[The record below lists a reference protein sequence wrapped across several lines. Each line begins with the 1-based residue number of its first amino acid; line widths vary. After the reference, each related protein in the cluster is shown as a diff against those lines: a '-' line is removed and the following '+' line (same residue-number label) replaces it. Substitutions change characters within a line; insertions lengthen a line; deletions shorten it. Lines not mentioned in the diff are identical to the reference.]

1 MVARTLE
8 ELELLRGAWDELPWE
23 REEAAYEYFTTRLAT
38 RPDVIGPFAAVA
50 MSDGRPVG
58 GLAGRLE
65 LGRLTTMLGYKVVYA
80 PQARVLRVV
89 DGGLAIGRGDALAV
103 LRGVA
108 GDALASGEADVVS
121 LPPLELGSPELAA
134 FESLGG
140 PLTRQP
146 LIAPWTR
153 RLLDLPDSFDDFLV
167 GLGHRTR
174 KSVRRDARQLDAAFG
189 DRLQV
194 EVVRDPAGVDR
205 LIEGGERVASST
217 YQRKLGAG
225 LADTP
230 EQRALAGV
238 GLEHG
243 WVRGYLLSLDATAI
257 AYWLCS
263 VFGDTI
269 ILRTGGYDPA
279 FAENRVGIFLLM
291 RVIEDAC
298 ADPSLRTFDFGP
310 GDAAYKQQFS
320 NRTRRERNVVVF
332 APSFRGRQ
340 INATR
345 TAILA
350 PARLARATLDAAS
363 LTDRVRTGWR
373 RRLGRP

>member
-1 MVARTLE
+1 
-8 ELELLRGAWDELPWE
+8 
-23 REEAAYEYFTTRLAT
+23 
-38 RPDVIGPFAAVA
+38 
-50 MSDGRPVG
+50 
-58 GLAGRLE
+58 
-65 LGRLTTMLGYKVVYA
+65 MLGYKDVYA

-89 DGGLAIGRGDALAV
+89 DGGLTVGRADV
-103 LRGVA
+103 LPLLRATA
-108 GDALASGEADVVS
+108 GDALRSGEADVVS
-121 LPPLELGSPELAA
+121 LPPLELGSAELAA

-153 RLLDLPDSFDDFLV
+153 RLLELPATFDDFLA

-174 KSVRRDARQLDAAFG
+174 KSVRRDARQLATAFG
-189 DRLQV
+189 ERLRV
-194 EVVRDPAGVDR
+194 EVVRDPAKVDR
-205 LIEGGERVASST
+205 LIEGAERVTSSS
-217 YQRKLGAG
+217 YQQKLGVG

-230 EQRALAGV
+230 EQRAVARV

-243 WVRGYLLSLDATAI
+243 WVRGYLLSLDATPI

-269 ILRTGGYDPA
+269 LLRTGGYDPA
-279 FAENRVGIFLLM
+279 FAANRVGIHLLM
-291 RVIEDAC
+291 RVIEGAC
-298 ADPSLRTFDFGP
+298 ADPSLRTLDFGP

-320 NRTRRERNVVVF
+320 NRSRLERNVVIF
-332 APSFRGRQ
+332 APSLRGRR

-350 PARLARATLDAAS
+350 PARLGRVTLDAAG

-373 RRLGRP
+373 RRLRRP